1 MPEAVLLKYLQE
13 TDILHKVAHDEN
25 KKDKDGFI
33 GSGMDCAVI
42 PLARHKNYFL
52 VQTVDFFYPLINNP
66 KIMGKIALANVV
78 SDIYAVGVTIFDK
91 LNMLVSVSTEFSELE
106 RDVIVPQIVEGFLES
121 AKEAGIRV
129 HVQSV
134 SYNPWCIIGGI
145 ASSLCTEAEIIMPS
159 NAVDGDAII
168 LTKPLGTQLAT
179 NAYIWMEEKNEKYLK
194 ISARLSDDDIRKTF
208 NSAVKSM
215 TFLNKIA
222 AQLMHKYKA
231 HAATDVTGF
240 GLLGHAKNLAC
251 FQKDKLSFVLNKLPI
266 IANVVTIG
274 EILGQDLKLKSGKAV
289 ETSGGLL
296 ICLSADKAKAFCDEF
311 FTLSNK
317 EQQAWIVG
325 SVKRAEERDAY
336 LQSNAEILE
345 VDQ

>member
-1 MPEAVLLKYLQE
+1 MPEELLNRYLQE
-13 TDILHKVAHDEN
+13 TDILHNVAYDEN
-25 KKDKDGFI
+25 KKDDGFI

-52 VQTVDFFYPLINNP
+52 VQTVDFFYPLVNDP
-66 KIMGKIALANVV
+66 KIMGKIALSNVL
-78 SDIYAVGVTIFDK
+78 SDIYAVGVTTFDK
-91 LNMLVSVSTEFSELE
+91 LNMIVSVSTEFSELE
-106 RDVIVPQIVEGFLES
+106 QDVIVPQIVEGFLES

-129 HVQSV
+129 HVQSI

-159 NAVDGDAII
+159 NAKDGDAIV

-179 NAYIWMEEKNEKYLK
+179 NAYLWMEEKNDKYIK
-194 ISARLSDDDIRKTF
+194 ISARLSDDDIKKTF
-208 NSAVKSM
+208 NMAVKSM

-222 AQLMHKYKA
+222 AQLMHKYNA

-240 GLLGHAKNLAC
+240 GILGHAKNLAR
-251 FQKDKLSFVLNKLPI
+251 FQKDKISFALNKLPI
-266 IANVVTIG
+266 ITNVVTIG
-274 EILGQDLKLKSGKAV
+274 EILGQDIKLKSGRAV

-296 ICLSADKAKAFCDEF
+296 ICLSADKAKAFCDDF

-317 EQQAWIVG
+317 EQQAWVIG
-325 SVKRAEERDAY
+325 SVKSAEDRDAY
-336 LQSNAEILE
+336 LQHNVEIFE
-345 VDQ
+345 IDQ

>member
-1 MPEAVLLKYLQE
+1 MPEELLNRYLQE
-13 TDILHKVAHDEN
+13 TDILHNVAYDEN
-25 KKDKDGFI
+25 KKDDGFI

-52 VQTVDFFYPLINNP
+52 VQTVDFFYPLVNDP
-66 KIMGKIALANVV
+66 KIMGKIALSNVL
-78 SDIYAVGVTIFDK
+78 SDIYAVGVTTFDK
-91 LNMLVSVSTEFSELE
+91 LNMIVSVSTEFSELE
-106 RDVIVPQIVEGFLES
+106 QDVIVPQIVEGFLES

-129 HVQSV
+129 HVQSI

-159 NAVDGDAII
+159 NAKDGDAIV

-179 NAYIWMEEKNEKYLK
+179 NAYLWMEEKNDKYIK
-194 ISARLSDDDIRKTF
+194 ISARLSDDDIKKTF
-208 NSAVKSM
+208 NMAVKSM

-222 AQLMHKYKA
+222 AQLMHKYNA

-240 GLLGHAKNLAC
+240 GILGHAKNLAR
-251 FQKDKLSFVLNKLPI
+251 FQKDKISFALNKLPI
-266 IANVVTIG
+266 ITNVVTIG
-274 EILGQDLKLKSGKAV
+274 EILGQDIKLKSGRAV

-296 ICLSADKAKAFCDEF
+296 ICLSADKAKAFCDDF

-317 EQQAWIVG
+317 EQQAWVIG
-325 SVKRAEERDAY
+325 SVKAAEDRDAY
-336 LQSNAEILE
+336 LQHNVEIFE
-345 VDQ
+345 IDQ